1 MDVVD
6 EGFDGVLIFCGVIWN
21 VLSEDG
27 VFDIS
32 YVSLE
37 DWFLHGVGVPVLG
50 FVSCLAIAGPSFL
63 INLVFVTHGD
73 VLDIH
78 SFFVIILK

>member
-1 MDVVD
+1 MG
-6 EGFDGVLIFCGVIWN
+6 EY
-21 VLSEDG
+21 G
-27 VFDIS
+27 VFELGD
-32 YVSLE
+32 VALE